1 MKKRL
6 FYAAVAA
13 LLLLSLV
20 SCGRDGLPPDESSGG
35 PVPNSSA
42 EVTWEA
48 PDETLSAS
56 LAKLLSKHSSKGWYH
71 HIGKADV
78 FRQDGVVRA
87 EITLKEESTK
97 YASAS
102 VMLSG
107 FFDTEQMD
115 AFFPGLC
122 GAAEELGFRSAD
134 VAEIGK
140 LFYNLTT
147 QDDAQNYARI
157 AGYGLPVYQLLADIT
172 GEKVSFVR
180 PPYGSWD
187 KSFEKELN
195 MFPVLWNID
204 PLDWCSHNAE
214 CIAAKVVE
222 KAGDGDII
230 LMHDYYDTS
239 VTAALEVVDV
249 LQKRGFQFV
258 TVEEILFD

>member
-1 MKKRL
+1 MRRL
-6 FYAAVAA
+6 PPCSV
-13 LLLLSLV
+13 LSLV

-87 EITLKEESTK
+87 EITLKRRIYKICFCICDVIRLFRHRADGRPFPWPLRRGGRTG
-97 YASAS
+97 
-102 VMLSG
+102 LS
-107 FFDTEQMD
+107 Q
-115 AFFPGLC
+115 C
-122 GAAEELGFRSAD
+122 D

-172 GEKVSFVR
+172 GEKVSKIKADIDSRIVDDAR
-180 PPYGSWD
+180 WLRCS
-187 KSFEKELN
+187 
-195 MFPVLWNID
+195 LWR
-204 PLDWCSHNAE
+204 WR
-214 CIAAKVVE
+214 
-222 KAGDGDII
+222 I
-230 LMHDYYDTS
+230 LM
-239 VTAALEVVDV
+239 L
-249 LQKRGFQFV
+249 KRV
-258 TVEEILFD
+258 RRSHRLR

>member
-172 GEKVSFVR
+172 GEKVSKIKADIDSRIVDDAKVAQVR
-180 PPYGSWD
+180 FMALEDTYAE
-187 KSFEKELN
+187 KSKEITQAEMTQISGVILTE
-195 MFPVLWNID
+195 FQDAAVGKVVFID
-204 PLDWCSHNAE
+204 PN
-214 CIAAKVVE
+214 
-222 KAGDGDII
+222 G
-230 LMHDYYDTS
+230 
-239 VTAALEVVDV
+239 
-249 LQKRGFQFV
+249 
-258 TVEEILFD
+258 TVIREIG